1 MIITRRLSIRRVGVN
16 DWKAIQRIW
25 SDAAKSIYAQF
36 DKPNETDDWSV
47 SRRIEK
53 WASFAS
59 SNEHLFFAVCLQ
71 DSVIGY
77 IALNQRQESYEIGYC
92 FHSDYHGKGYATES
106 ISAVLEM
113 MNAQGVSRIEAGT
126 ALENIPSVNLLL
138 SLGFNQA
145 GTENVSFY
153 QDAKGNAIV
162 FEGGIYELLL

>member
-1 MIITRRLSIRRVGVN
+1 MIITRRLSIRRVCVD
-16 DWKAIQRIW
+16 DWRAIQRIW

-36 DKPNETDDWSV
+36 DKPKETDALSV
-47 SRRIEK
+47 SRRIEL
-53 WASFAS
+53 WASFAN

-77 IALNQRQESYEIGYC
+77 IALNQRQEGYEMGYC

-106 ISAVLEM
+106 ISAILEM
-113 MNAQGVSRIEAGT
+113 MKAQGVSRIEAGT

-138 SLGFNQA
+138 SLGFNQV

-153 QDAKGNAIV
+153 QDEKGNAIV